1 VRTKRI
7 ILYAAVA
14 GVFLAAGCGQS
25 QMDKDREEAR
35 ERWAESR
42 AEMMLKLAEGAYE
55 KGNLGRA
62 RQYVEEIT
70 RAGIPYAPA
79 YVLAARLAAE
89 MKDLEQ
95 ALDYA
100 QAAKAVDPESPEARY
115 VLGTIQ
121 QTMGCERDALD
132 EFAGAVELSP
142 DVPRYALAEAEMLV
156 AAGQVEAAARCL
168 AEAAERMPGRAD
180 VHAALGDVLSF
191 LGRHGEA
198 AGSFRVALRLDPKE
212 EGPKERLAMALFY
225 SGACDEAERVLA
237 ELAESEPHFAA
248 GWVRQMR
255 ADCLLALGRTGE
267 ARAFYQ
273 RQTGGAVATSRSLI
287 ALAQCDI
294 IEDRLASARTFLEK
308 VLAAHSQDAEANALM
323 GYVLL
328 AEGQPG
334 EAVSHLKLALKDPAC
349 GNRETVEWL
358 LARAEGRS
366 VPPPSARAAPPAA
379 ATLKDTEPRDG
390 PYTLA
395 KPVNPS

>member
-7 ILYAAVA
+7 LLYAAVTC
-14 GVFLAAGCGQS
+14 VFLAAGCGQS
-25 QMDKDREEAR
+25 KMNKDREEAR
-35 ERWAESR
+35 QRWAESR
-42 AEMMLKLAEGAYE
+42 AEMMLKLAEGAFE
-55 KGNLGRA
+55 KGDFGRA
-62 RQYVEEIT
+62 RQYAEEVIH
-70 RAGIPYAPA
+70 AGAPYAPI

-89 MKDLEQ
+89 MKDTDQ

-100 QAAKAVDPESPEARY
+100 QAAKAIDPESPEARY

-121 QTMGCERDALD
+121 QALGHERDALD
-132 EFAGAVELSP
+132 EFAKAVELSP
-142 DVPRYALAEAEMLV
+142 GVPRYALAEAEMLV
-156 AAGQVEAAARCL
+156 AAGQADAAARCL
-168 AEAAERMPGRAD
+168 AEAAGRMPGRAD

-191 LGRHGEA
+191 LGRHKEA
-198 AGSFRVALRLDPKE
+198 AGSYQVALRLDPKE

-237 ELAESEPHFAA
+237 ELAESEPDFAA
-248 GWVRQMR
+248 GWVHQMR

-267 ARAFYQ
+267 ARAFYE
-273 RQTGGAVATSRSLI
+273 RQTGGAAATSRSLV

-294 IEDRLASARTFLEK
+294 VEDRLASARTFLEK
-308 VLAAHSQDAEANALM
+308 VLAARPQDAEANALM

-328 AEGQPG
+328 AEGRPG
-334 EAVSHLKLALKDPAC
+334 EAASHLKLALKDPAC

-366 VPPPSARAAPPAA
+366 VPPLSPRAVPLPA
-379 ATLKDTEPRDG
+379 ATLKDTGPRDG

-395 KPVNPS
+395 KPVNTS